1 MWTVTGIGDEGAL
14 HVKHVRPPASAVP
27 PAGNVSEDVVLG
39 YATTIAGAKG
49 RTVDRGHVVVTPR
62 TASASLYVGMS
73 PGRDSN
79 HAHVVCD
86 FLRIGWPVRWFT
98 IWMVHSGA
106 YTPFGNMRL
115 STSLTLR
122 RCVGD
127 VAAGF
132 SPSRRRPQTSRP
144 ADGPGDHVE
153 ASAARGIS
161 SGSTPSW

>member
-14 HVKHVRPPASAVP
+14 HVKHVRRPASAVL

-86 FLRIGWPVRWFT
+86 FLRIGWPRSVVHDLDGAQRRLYAVREHAPLDVT
-98 IWMVHSGA
+98 DPS
-106 YTPFGNMRL
+106 TMRGGRRSRVLAL
-115 STSLTLR
+115 SPATSNE
-122 RCVGD
+122 
-127 VAAGF
+127 
-132 SPSRRRPQTSRP
+132 SP
-144 ADGPGDHVE
+144 G
-153 ASAARGIS
+153 
-161 SGSTPSW
+161 